1 MTASVGPAAVGV
13 LLVVEDQP
21 EVAEMVAEVLRS
33 RGYSV
38 ETASD
43 GARALQAVD
52 YGGIGMI
59 LSDVSMPIMDGVTL
73 YRALEGRGSPLARRF
88 AFMSAF
94 APRPELNEIIART
107 GAPLLRKPFLIRE
120 LLAIVDR
127 MLASD

>member
-52 YGGIGMI
+52 YGGIRMI

-73 YRALEGRGSPLARRF
+73 YRALEGRGSPLVRRF

>member
-38 ETASD
+38 ETAGD

-52 YGGIGMI
+52 YGGIRMI

-73 YRALEGRGSPLARRF
+73 YRALEGRGSPLVRRF